1 MPTASDLVTDL
12 PADFETFG
20 QAVATSMADLLGG
33 TTGQV
38 LSKASNTDMDF
49 TWVAQDDSNAIQNA
63 IVDAKGDLIGAT
75 AADTPARLAVGN
87 NGENLVADSS
97 TATGLRY
104 QSGYNGNSVINGGM
118 DVWQRGTTIVGT
130 SGIPHTADRWQV
142 TRTGTTGYT
151 TTRQATNDTTNL
163 PNIQYC
169 ARVQRD
175 SGNTNTSLL
184 GAFYSME
191 SSDSIRF
198 AGQAATLSFWARK
211 GANFSQAS
219 SGLTVEFSQGTG
231 TDQNIISGGF
241 TGKTNVGGG
250 TATLT
255 TTWQRFTYTGTVAT
269 TTTQLG
275 LQFYYT
281 PVGTAGAADFFEIT
295 GVQVELG
302 SVPTVFK
309 RSNGSGGTIQG
320 ELAACQRYF
329 YAINQS
335 TGGAIGN
342 GGYFSTTQYQLSI
355 TFPVVLRTAASF
367 TRSAAAAIGV
377 YRNGGATASTAIA
390 LDATNVQGCDIN
402 VTTATSVVGQAGFAR
417 FDGSNNYLWFSAEL

>member
-1 MPTASDLVTDL
+1 MATGRIPTTANSPLT
-12 PADFETFG
+12 
-20 QAVATSMADLLGG
+20 
-33 TTGQV
+33 
-38 LSKASNTDMDF
+38 
-49 TWVAQDDSNAIQNA
+49 
-63 IVDAKGDLIGAT
+63 AKGDLFTFSTGSAK
-75 AADTPARLAVGN
+75 LAVGS
-87 NGENLVADSS
+87 NGDTLVADSAA
-97 TATGLRY
+97 ATGLRY
-104 QSGYNGNSVINGGM
+104 QAGYNGNAIINGGM

-142 TRTGTTGYT
+142 TRTGATGYT

-281 PVGTAGAADFFEIT
+281 PVGTAGADDFFEIT

-320 ELAACQRYF
+320 ELAACQRY
-329 YAINQS
+329 YYRATS
-335 TGGAIGN
+335 TGSSMFSMAQCGTTTLSLGFLSYPTTMRIAPTALEQSGTAAHYQVAHSNTDTACSAVPTFFSADIFGA
-342 GGYFSTTQYQLSI
+342 TI
-355 TFPVVLRTAASF
+355 TFTVASGLTAGRGSINRAASS
-367 TRSAAAAIGV
+367 SA
-377 YRNGGATASTAIA
+377 
-390 LDATNVQGCDIN
+390 
-402 VTTATSVVGQAGFAR
+402 
-417 FDGSNNYLWFSAEL
+417 YLGWSAEL